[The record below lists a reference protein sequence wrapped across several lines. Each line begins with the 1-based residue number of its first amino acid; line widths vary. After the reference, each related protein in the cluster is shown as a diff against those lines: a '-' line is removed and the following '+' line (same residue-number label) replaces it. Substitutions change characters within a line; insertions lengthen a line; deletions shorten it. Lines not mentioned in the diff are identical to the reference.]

1 VLESSKLKAKP
12 STQKAMAYYAQY
24 HNTSA
29 QILGSRLII
38 SYYYMSVSLKE
49 IAYQSG
55 DAFLPT
61 TIKQFLSR
69 YIIGDSRSL
78 FYLNYWSIV
87 HFLSGVVISFF
98 TNHWMIALL
107 IHTIWEIWQ
116 YSIGM
121 TRWNKRGLIDTV
133 VDTILCMLGYG
144 LMKKY
149 DSHKI

>member
-1 VLESSKLKAKP
+1 
-12 STQKAMAYYAQY
+12 
-24 HNTSA
+24 
-29 QILGSRLII
+29 
-38 SYYYMSVSLKE
+38 MSVSLKE